1 MARRCTLCD
10 KGPVAGRTYARSGKA
25 KKEGGVGKRIL
36 SKTNRRFLPNLQ
48 RVRVQLQG
56 KILYIVACTKCIKK
70 GRLVR
75 PTYKSTVHSPQSTV
89 HSS

>member
-1 MARRCTLCD
+1 MARRCALCD

-36 SKTNRRFLPNLQ
+36 GKTNRRFMPNLQ
-48 RVRVQLQG
+48 RVRSLFEG
-56 KILYIVACTKCIKK
+56 KIQFILACTKCIKK

-75 PTYKSTVHSPQSTV
+75 PPLAEDSVSKPAAA
-89 HSS
+89 